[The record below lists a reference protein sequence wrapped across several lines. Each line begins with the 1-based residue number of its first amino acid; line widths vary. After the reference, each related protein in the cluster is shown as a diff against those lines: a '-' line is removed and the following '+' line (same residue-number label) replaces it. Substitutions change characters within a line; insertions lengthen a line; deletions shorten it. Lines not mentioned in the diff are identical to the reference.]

1 MEQNKKK
8 IESEELKKK
17 QEQKEREKL
26 EILAKADEI
35 KEQTLVFDET
45 GNLSLKKEI
54 EDLLSEPIDNP
65 EE

>member
-45 GNLSLKKEI
+45 FIKKR
-54 EDLLSEPIDNP
+54 DRRFA
-65 EE
+65 